1 MNWKITNTTRRALP
15 LVLAT
20 LLCAGCASYWQ
31 EKRGDQAF
39 ARGDYDEAV
48 ARYEEAGFD
57 DPGANTELL
66 QKLEKAREKA
76 CACHLEWGSAAY
88 NERRL
93 TPAAEHFELA
103 LRFSQSEEASRL
115 LGLTR
120 EAQQQV
126 TQIVEQAQLQ
136 EEQGDIAAACEQY
149 AAAVKIWADHQ
160 AAVEGLTRTGER
172 IERATEHESSAL
184 DALRSRSLEKSRREI
199 AAALELHDTQPRRSL
214 LRTIESRIASATDLA
229 RKAKRAEQPIG
240 LEEAARLYRSALEI
254 WCDYGEA
261 QRGLRRV
268 EERVARAERLERRCR
283 EHLDTN
289 KLGKALVDVVECLS
303 LHKTDTREALRD
315 EIAGSIHEAERIL
328 AIAGD
333 REAQKD
339 LEGALAEYRRVL
351 SMWVDNESA
360 LESVDRCVEAIQF
373 RDYLAAGKAALE
385 TSRWKEA
392 VKALSSA
399 REIRD
404 EDAVS
409 TLLVEAYTKLAAKHL
424 EQKDYESA
432 ISAAEGG
439 LEVDDDDEELAGIRS
454 EALHWTHR
462 MSGAAALEAGHFDK
476 AVEDLSTAVSLS
488 PANTETKELL
498 ARARSAR
505 DQYRAQQY
513 GKHTAAA
520 RERLADGDW
529 DAARA
534 EVERAARYRDTAE
547 LDDLRSEIE
556 KEERFANLCDEA
568 REYQYVIRSTDSG
581 MYYNP
586 AGWMPYDPHFPFQDQ
601 EAHKIKTILMAY
613 DAAIAAYREALD
625 VKFDSDIDE
634 LIDEL
639 HDQGTRFKSRCPA
652 LLTFGRKTEY
662 SGSIYDRGSGSWRIT
677 TEVYFDGELCGDM
690 SKRDGVLSGFIPA
703 GSHVAKV
710 HTKTNQGIEV
720 STYRLNAEP
729 WEDYNINQ

>member
-1 MNWKITNTTRRALP
+1 MNWKLSNTTRRALP
-15 LVLAT
+15 IVLAT
-20 LLCAGCASYWQ
+20 LICASCASYWQ
-31 EKRGDQAF
+31 ERRGDQAF

-48 ARYEEAGFD
+48 ACYEEAGSD
-57 DPGANTELL
+57 DPDANTELS
-66 QKLEKAREKA
+66 QKLENAREKA
-76 CACHLEWGSAAY
+76 CECHLEWGSAAY

-93 TPAAEHFELA
+93 IPAAEHFELA
-103 LRFSQSEEASRL
+103 LRFGQSEEASRL

-126 TQIVEQAQLQ
+126 TQILEQAQLQ
-136 EEQGDIAAACEQY
+136 EEQGDIAAACEKY
-149 AAAVKIWADHQ
+149 AAVVKIWADHQ
-160 AAVEGLTRTGER
+160 AAVEGLTRTAER
-172 IERATEHESSAL
+172 IERAKEHESSAK
-184 DALRSRSLEKSRREI
+184 DALQSKRLEKSRREI
-199 AAALELHDTQPRRSL
+199 AAALELHDTQTRRSL
-214 LRTIESRIASATDLA
+214 LRTVESRIASATDLV
-229 RKAKRAEQPIG
+229 RTAKRAEQPIG
-240 LEEAARLYRSALEI
+240 LEQAARLYRSALEI
-254 WCDYGEA
+254 WCDYGAA

-283 EHLDTN
+283 EHLDAN

-303 LHKTDTREALRD
+303 LHKTDMREVLRD

-333 REAQKD
+333 REEQND
-339 LEGALAEYRRVL
+339 LEGALAEYRRIL
-351 SMWVDNESA
+351 SMWVDNECA
-360 LESVDRCVEAIQF
+360 LKSVDRCTEAIQF

-385 TSRWKEA
+385 TNRWKEA
-392 VKALSSA
+392 VEALNSA
-399 REIRD
+399 QEIRD
-404 EDAVS
+404 EDAVPK
-409 TLLVEAYTKLAAKHL
+409 LLIEAYTKLAAKHL
-424 EQKDYESA
+424 EEKDYESA
-432 ISAAEGG
+432 VSAAEDG
-439 LEVDDDDEELAGIRS
+439 LEVDGDDEELAGIRS

-462 MSGAAALEAGHFDK
+462 MSGTAALEAGHFDK
-476 AVEDLSTAVSLS
+476 AVENLSIAVSLS

-498 ARARSAR
+498 GRARIAR
-505 DQYRAQQY
+505 DQYRARQY
-513 GKHTAAA
+513 DKHTAAA

-534 EVERAARYRDTAE
+534 AVERAASYRDTAE

-556 KEERFANLCDEA
+556 KEEHFATLCDEA
-568 REYQYVIRSTDSG
+568 REYRSVIRSTDAG

-586 AGWMPYDPHFPFQDQ
+586 AGWMPYDPHFPFQDR

-625 VKFDSDIDE
+625 VKYDSDIDE

-662 SGSIYDRGSGSWRIT
+662 RGSIYERGSGSWRIT
-677 TEVYFDGELCGDM
+677 TEVYFDGKLCGDM
-690 SKRDGVLSGFIPA
+690 SKRDSVLSGFIPV

-710 HTKTNQGIEV
+710 HTKTSQGIEV